1 VLNCFAAI
9 HPGLEPALVDELT
22 DLGARATARPGGAS
36 FQADLE
42 LLYDVHLYS
51 RLAGRVTV
59 ELGTGGAINLEAL
72 YNVVR
77 SRNFKPYV
85 WPGQPI
91 EVKATTRRSHLKNR
105 AAVEKKAELA
115 IKDGLRGPRLPGPRP
130 PREPARIL
138 VSVDDDSARVSV
150 DASGEL
156 LHKRGW
162 RKITAKAPIRENLAA
177 AMLRIAEWVPGT
189 PLVDPM
195 CGSGTFPIEAAT
207 IAMGRAPG
215 LDRDPDLLRWPSA
228 DHRLWERLHHAAR
241 DLDVLDKKAVIW
253 ASDRDP
259 GAIKATTE
267 NARRAGVGDRI
278 RVQQIAFEASGAA
291 GVVGPRRD
299 EPAVRRAHRDRRRSL
314 RWVRAGVAGAVGR
327 LDGGP
332 RGAPRRQT
340 FFAWDRLGGEGHVL
354 ERGHPGRGARRA
366 DRGHED
372 PVTAPRLVVG

>member
-278 RVQQIAFEASGAA
+278 RVQQIAFEALEPPASSGLVVMNPPYGARIETGA
-291 GVVGPRRD
+291 GRFGGFARVLRERWAGWTVALVAPPG
-299 EPAVRRAHRDRRRSL
+299 AKRSL
-314 RWVRAGVAGAVGR
+314 HGIDWEEKATFSNGGIPVVVLVGR
-327 LDGGP
+327 I
-332 RGAPRRQT
+332 GATKTP
-340 FFAWDRLGGEGHVL
+340 
-354 ERGHPGRGARRA
+354 
-366 DRGHED
+366 
-372 PVTAPRLVVG
+372 